1 MGVLV
6 TGAAGFIGSFVSHA
20 LLKRGETVI
29 GLDNLNAYY
38 DVSLKDSRLI
48 GLQRQPNFHFLRAD
62 IADQGAL
69 QAALRPHFGN
79 IDRIVHLAA
88 QAGVRHSIDKPLDYL
103 NANLGG
109 HLHLLE
115 LARSLPNLRHMVY
128 ASSSSVYG
136 ASQRIPFSLDD
147 PVDQPVSLYAAT
159 KRADELMSASYASLY
174 KIPLTGLRFFTVY
187 GPAGRPDMAYFK
199 FTQAILAGRPIDV
212 NGDGSQSRDFTYV
225 DDIVAGVIA
234 ALDRPPNGA
243 IPHRLFN
250 LGDDQPEKLSHLIA
264 LVEQACGRKA
274 EINYLPPSPGDVPA
288 TWADIS
294 ASRAELGYAPKV
306 PLAEGVARFV
316 DWYRGYA
323 GCRCNVTV
331 RARGDA
337 CFATTIL

>member
-6 TGAAGFIGSFVSHA
+6 TGAAGFIGSFVSQA
-20 LLKRGETVI
+20 LLQRGETVI
-29 GLDNLNAYY
+29 GVDNLNAYY
-38 DVSLKDSRLI
+38 DVSLKDSRLSN
-48 GLQRQPNFHFLRAD
+48 LRRNPNFHFVRAD
-62 IADQGAL
+62 IADQGGL
-69 QAALRPHFGN
+69 LTALRPHLGN
-79 IDRIVHLAA
+79 IDRVVHLAA

-115 LARSLPNLRHMVY
+115 LARSVPNLRHMVY

-234 ALDRPPNGA
+234 ALDRPPSGA

-264 LVEQACGRKA
+264 LIEQACGRKA

-294 ASRAELGYAPKV
+294 LSRAELGYAPQV

-316 DWYRGYA
+316 AWYREHA
-323 GCRCNVTV
+323 GQPAVAAMSR
-331 RARGDA
+331 
-337 CFATTIL
+337 

>member
-6 TGAAGFIGSFVSHA
+6 TGAAGFIGSFVSQA
-20 LLKRGETVI
+20 LLRRGETVV

-38 DVSLKDSRLI
+38 DVSLKEGRLA
-48 GLQRQPNFHFLRAD
+48 GLLNHPNFRFVRTD
-62 IADQGAL
+62 IADQRALTTAL
-69 QAALRPHFGN
+69 QAHLAG
-79 IDRIVHLAA
+79 IDRVIHLAA

-187 GPAGRPDMAYFK
+187 GPAGRPDMA
-199 FTQAILAGRPIDV
+199 
-212 NGDGSQSRDFTYV
+212 
-225 DDIVAGVIA
+225 
-234 ALDRPPNGA
+234 
-243 IPHRLFN
+243 N
-250 LGDDQPEKLSHLIA
+250 LK
-264 LVEQACGRKA
+264 
-274 EINYLPPSPGDVPA
+274 
-288 TWADIS
+288 
-294 ASRAELGYAPKV
+294 
-306 PLAEGVARFV
+306 
-316 DWYRGYA
+316 
-323 GCRCNVTV
+323 
-331 RARGDA
+331 
-337 CFATTIL
+337 

>member
-20 LLKRGETVI
+20 LLERGETVI
-29 GLDNLNAYY
+29 GLDNLNSYY
-38 DVSLKDSRLI
+38 DVSLKESRLA
-48 GLQRQPNFHFLRAD
+48 GLQAQPNFHFLQAD
-62 IADQGAL
+62 ISRQADLLAAL
-69 QAALRPHFGN
+69 QPHLGE

-115 LARSLPNLRHMVY
+115 LARHLPRLRHMVY

-136 ASQRIPFSLDD
+136 ASQRVPFALDD

-225 DDIVAGVIA
+225 DDIVAGVVA
-234 ALDRPPNGA
+234 ALDRPPAGA

-264 LVEQACGRKA
+264 LIEQACGRKA

-294 ASRAELGYAPKV
+294 ASRAELDYAPQV

-316 DWYRGYA
+316 AWYRAYTKQPA
-323 GCRCNVTV
+323 VAAMSR
-331 RARGDA
+331 
-337 CFATTIL
+337 

>member
-6 TGAAGFIGSFVSHA
+6 TGAAGFIGSFVTQA
-20 LLKRGETVI
+20 LMGRGETVI
-29 GLDNLNAYY
+29 GVDNLNTYY
-38 DVSLKDSRLI
+38 DVSLKEGRLA
-48 GLQRQPNFHFLRAD
+48 GLLAHPNFHFLRAD
-62 IADQGAL
+62 IADQQGLLSAL
-69 QAALRPHFGN
+69 EPHLHAV
-79 IDRIVHLAA
+79 DRIVHLAA

-115 LARSLPNLRHMVY
+115 LARRLPNLRHMVY

-225 DDIVAGVIA
+225 DDIVDGVIA
-234 ALDRPPNGA
+234 ALDRPPAGA

-264 LVEQACGRKA
+264 LIEQACGRRA

-294 ASRAELGYAPKV
+294 MSRTELDYAPKV
-306 PLAEGVARFV
+306 PLAEGVKRFV
-316 DWYRGYA
+316 EWYRRHMIQPA
-323 GCRCNVTV
+323 VAAVSR
-331 RARGDA
+331 
-337 CFATTIL
+337 